1 MISIKQEQEPH
12 DIELPYGATV
22 TVKPLTTP
30 SMLAAQVRAKREMKT
45 EHGFVEDTEERTGLE
60 HAYVIYQLAA
70 THIIAWDG
78 VTDENDEPAP
88 VTEENIRAFMDLYPV
103 GEVFYSKIR
112 LEQGLMNL
120 AKKDSG
126 VSVRGTLNETE
137 APNTAKPAS
146 S

>member
-1 MISIKQEQEPH
+1 MISIKQQQEPY
-12 DIELPYGATV
+12 DIDLPYGVKV

-30 SMLAAQVRAKREMKT
+30 SMLAAQVRAKREMKA

-60 HAYVIYQLAA
+60 HAYVIYQLAT

-78 VTDENDEPAP
+78 VTDEN
-88 VTEENIRAFMDLYPV
+88 VRAYMDLYPV
-103 GEVFYSKIR
+103 GEVFYSKLR

-126 VSVRGTLNETE
+126 VSASGTSNETE
-137 APNTAKPAS
+137 APNTAKPANS
-146 S
+146 

>member
-1 MISIKQEQEPH
+1 MISIKQQQEPY
-12 DIELPYGATV
+12 DIDLPYGVKV

-30 SMLAAQVRAKREMKT
+30 SMLAAQVRAKREMKA

-60 HAYVIYQLAA
+60 HAYVIYQLAT

-78 VTDENDEPAP
+78 VTDEKGKPAP
-88 VTEENIRAFMDLYPV
+88 VNDENVRAYMDLYPV
-103 GEVFYSKIR
+103 GEVFYSKLR

-126 VSVRGTLNETE
+126 VSASGTSNETE
-137 APNTAKPAS
+137 APNTAKPANS
-146 S
+146 